1 MNSAV
6 SKSKTYRWTHLI
18 LLFLGGSL
26 YPVLNNILFYYD
38 FPYKYGLT
46 LGFTKP
52 YFINAIIYLG
62 MAFLFLPVLLKKLFC
77 SKNEPNQ
84 DPNEPHG
91 LLLFK
96 RLAIP
101 SILFLISSSI
111 QSYALV
117 YMPTTVWQ
125 LFHGFQVLFT
135 TLFAVTYRHQK
146 LFLVDWL
153 GLFSTVAGICV
164 GGVATMLRG
173 IANSGTSVVSLF
185 MTFILVI
192 ISHGIRSFQTIK
204 EEEATHDLK
213 VEPNQVVAVEGLWCF
228 FLSLTI
234 LTPITNIVPVSLG
247 VGLYESTVSS
257 FEQLKASSQL
267 CWMLFGLFLSS
278 TVYNYA
284 GVVVTSFSSAIH
296 RNLYEMVRPF
306 LVWICSVVTYYVTK
320 SSDLGEKIDG
330 YSVIELLGFALAI
343 IGTLVYNR
351 FIKLPCFIYNELT
364 DTESDEHSLSH
375 NLIN

>member
-1 MNSAV
+1 MDSAV
-6 SKSKTYRWTHLI
+6 ARSKPFRWTHLT
-18 LLFLGGSL
+18 LLFLGGSV
-26 YPVLNNILFYYD
+26 YPVINNVILYFN

-46 LGFTKP
+46 LGFMKP

-62 MAFLFLPVLLKKLFC
+62 MSLLFFPALV
-77 SKNEPNQ
+77 KNCCCNKNA
-84 DPNEPHG
+84 DADKPHG

-96 RLAIP
+96 RLAVP
-101 SILFLISSSI
+101 SLLFLISSSI

-153 GLFSTVAGICV
+153 GLFATVSGICV
-164 GGVATMLRG
+164 GGVASMLRG
-173 IANSGTSVVSLF
+173 IANSETSIVSLF
-185 MTFILVI
+185 TSFILVI
-192 ISHGIRSFQTIK
+192 LAHGIRSFQTIK

-213 VEPNQVVAVEGLWCF
+213 ADPNAVVASEGIWCF
-228 FLSLTI
+228 FLHLTI
-234 LTPITNIVPVSLG
+234 LTPITNILPISLG
-247 VGLYESTVSS
+247 VGLYESTISS
-257 FEQLKASSQL
+257 FEQLKCSSLL
-267 CWMLFGLFLSS
+267 CWLLVGLFVTS
-278 TVYNYA
+278 TIYNYA

-306 LVWICSVVTYYVTK
+306 LVWIFSVVTYYVTK
-320 SSDLGEKIDG
+320 NENLGEKIDG
-330 YSVIELLGFALAI
+330 YSVIELVGFILAVV
-343 IGTLVYNR
+343 GTLVYNR
-351 FIKLPCFIYNELT
+351 FIKLPCFVYNELT
-364 DTESDEHSLSH
+364 DTESDENSLSH